1 VRFFSLHY
9 LLPFLITAI
18 ILLHLVLLHKAG
30 STEPTQVINSD
41 KVPFHPYYT
50 YKDGFSLAIC
60 LLLFIAL
67 VFFYPNLLGH
77 SDNFIKAN
85 PLVTPPHIVPE

>member
-1 VRFFSLHY
+1 
-9 LLPFLITAI
+9 
-18 ILLHLVLLHKAG
+18 LHKSG
-30 STEPTQVINSD
+30 STEPTQTINPD
-41 KVPFHPYYT
+41 KIPFHPYYT

-60 LLLFIAL
+60 LLLFILL

-85 PLVTPPHIVPE
+85 PLVTPAHIVPE